1 MKTILFLSSAL
12 TLTLSSC
19 ASNDELQD
27 RVDSRTDAYSSLQ
40 DRRSIRIEG
49 RQQRTDDWYD
59 RVMH

>member
-12 TLTLSSC
+12 ILTLASC

-40 DRRSIRIEG
+40 DRRSIRTDA
-49 RQQRTDDWYD
+49 RQERTDDWFD

>member
-12 TLTLSSC
+12 ILTLASC
-19 ASNDELQD
+19 ATNEELQD
-27 RVDSRTDAYSSLQ
+27 RVDNRTDAYSSLQ
-40 DRRSIRIEG
+40 ERRSIRIEG

>member
-12 TLTLSSC
+12 TLSLSSC